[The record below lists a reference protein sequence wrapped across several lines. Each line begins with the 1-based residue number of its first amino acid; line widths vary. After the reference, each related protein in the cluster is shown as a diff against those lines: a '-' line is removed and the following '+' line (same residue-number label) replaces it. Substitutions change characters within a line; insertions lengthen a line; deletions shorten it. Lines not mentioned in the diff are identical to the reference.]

1 MTLLERIAVLRE
13 LKGNISINRLEKEA
27 GLTRGS
33 MCKWDTHEPARDK
46 LEKVANYFGVTV
58 DYLLGKSTQDAYSV
72 AFRRNLEDAL
82 NALDT
87 DAFANVGEAVSD
99 YHRLRYIL
107 NGDFPLSLATAC
119 EAAEAL
125 GESMDYLIYG
135 HEGSKKSPSSEVEDG
150 LTGEEGIILSLVSRM
165 SPEKQKFLISWLRTE
180 LQQGE

>member
-13 LKGNISINRLEKEA
+13 LKGDISINRLEKEA

-58 DYLLGKSTQDAYSV
+58 DYLLGKSTQDACSV

-87 DAFANVGEAVSD
+87 DAFAGVGEAVSD
-99 YHRLRYIL
+99 YHQLSYIV

-119 EAAEAL
+119 EAAEVL
-125 GESMDYLIYG
+125 GESIDCLVYG
-135 HEGSKKSPSSEVEDG
+135 HENGKKSPSSTSEDG
-150 LTGEEGIILSLVSRM
+150 LDAELVQRLTALTPEELAKVDAFVQGLLASR
-165 SPEKQKFLISWLRTE
+165 
-180 LQQGE
+180 